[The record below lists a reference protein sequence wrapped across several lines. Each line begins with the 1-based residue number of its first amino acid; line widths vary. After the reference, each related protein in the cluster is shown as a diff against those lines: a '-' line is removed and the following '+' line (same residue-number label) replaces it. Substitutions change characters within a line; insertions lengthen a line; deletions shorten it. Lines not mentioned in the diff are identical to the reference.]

1 MKSVVSFSENTDYVS
16 QEEEEEEEEEEDDDE
31 EDEGDR

>member
-16 QEEEEEEEEEEDDDE
+16 QEEEEEEEEEED
-31 EDEGDR
+31 ED

>member
-16 QEEEEEEEEEEDDDE
+16 QEEEEEED